1 MRPAWHGSNSYRPIS
16 AARARSQQQTR
27 RPSLLL
33 SIDGTD
39 RRTGGQTLDSFITLA
54 AYHTDDILK
63 FCRKAACTDV
73 AESDGYFR
81 VVCVGILA
89 GQERSVE
96 ASPDH
101 ERVHRSLDVA
111 VAIVAA
117 CDRTPVRLTRAYN
130 QPRTTTTPQQ
140 YSAYRRTQ
148 PIGLAGAKPPVSDQG
163 REEVKFL
170 GRKQPVPSQPARE
183 SGERCKLPQ

>member
-1 MRPAWHGSNSYRPIS
+1 M
-16 AARARSQQQTR
+16 
-27 RPSLLL
+27 
-33 SIDGTD
+33 
-39 RRTGGQTLDSFITLA
+39 
-54 AYHTDDILK
+54 
-63 FCRKAACTDV
+63 

-148 PIGLAGAKPPVSDQG
+148 PIGLAGAQPPVSDQG
-163 REEVKFL
+163 RRPRPKGPTGSEILEEETA
-170 GRKQPVPSQPARE
+170 S
-183 SGERCKLPQ
+183 SLPTS